1 VKERDEQIE
10 LVLEKLEN
18 EKDEAIEQNKK
29 EKAARMGQ
37 LLEEK
42 HQLEKKL
49 QEYNTNFTNLK
60 NTTLLVCSILRLHVQ
75 TKLEAEQ

>member
-29 EKAARMGQ
+29 EKAARMAQ

-49 QEYNTNFTNLK
+49 WEYNTNFNNLK

-75 TKLEAEQ
+75 TKLEAEE

>member
-1 VKERDEQIE
+1 MKERDEQIE

-29 EKAARMGQ
+29 EKAARMAQ

-49 QEYNTNFTNLK
+49 WEYNTNFNNLK

-75 TKLEAEQ
+75 TKLEAEE